1 MEQRPRIGLALGSGS
16 SRGWAHIGV
25 IKMLIENGIEPDV
38 IAGSSIGALVG
49 ASYITGKLD
58 RLEAWVRSLTR
69 LDVIRFFEF
78 NTSLNG
84 FVNKERL
91 HQFLDQYVCADDC
104 LIQNL
109 SKQFAA
115 VSTDL
120 ASGNEVWLSQGRLI
134 EAVWSSISLPGLF
147 PAIKNEDRWLVDG
160 GLVNPVPISTCRA
173 MGADVVIA
181 VNLNGDIAG
190 KHFRQIPNKNKLEAA
205 KPLAGSDS
213 WMDAISRT
221 VKEYSDALLMNHKAG
236 NDNPPGL
243 FDAIAGSINI
253 TQDRI
258 THYRLAADP
267 PDILLTPAL
276 MQISPLE
283 FHRAGE
289 AIAAGEDVASQKLST
304 IKSMIN
310 VGN

>member
-1 MEQRPRIGLALGSGS
+1 MNSKPRIGLALGSGS

-25 IKMLIENGIEPDV
+25 IKMLVENGIEPDV
-38 IAGSSIGALVG
+38 ITGSSIGALVG
-49 ASYITGKLD
+49 ASYCTGKLD
-58 RLEAWVRSLTR
+58 QLEAWVRSLTR

-91 HQFLDQYVCADDC
+91 HQFLNQYVCDDEC
-104 LIQNL
+104 LIQSL

-120 ASGNEVWLSQGRLI
+120 ATGSEVWLSQGGVV

-147 PAIKNEDRWLVDG
+147 PAIRSSDRWLVDG

-173 MGADVVIA
+173 LGADIVIA

-190 KHFRQIPNKNKLEAA
+190 KHFREPPSQVEEAGV
-205 KPLAGSDS
+205 KPTDESDS
-213 WMDAISRT
+213 WVDAIGRT
-221 VKEYSDALLMNHKAG
+221 VKEYSDALLNHKTSIES
-236 NDNPPGL
+236 PPGL

-283 FHRAGE
+283 FHRASE
-289 AIAAGEDVASQKLST
+289 AIAAGEEVTRLHIASVNNAVNT
-304 IKSMIN
+304 DN
-310 VGN
+310 